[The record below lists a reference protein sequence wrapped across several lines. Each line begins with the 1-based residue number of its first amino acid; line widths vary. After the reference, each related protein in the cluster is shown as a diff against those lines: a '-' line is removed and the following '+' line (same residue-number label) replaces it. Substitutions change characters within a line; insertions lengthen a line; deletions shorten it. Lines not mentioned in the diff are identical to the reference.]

1 MDRCF
6 FELGGQGGFSMFET
20 IGTLHSYV
28 QQFQLRKS
36 AKQKVKTGQS
46 FDWKDAKSTFV
57 KAKEEPK
64 ETKSVFE
71 MYAGKTEKNDDK
83 LKSARKSSI
92 RQKLRR
98 GKKLS
103 PQDMEYLRQND
114 EKLYEK
120 AKTTM
125 EEREKLER
133 ALKSAKTK
141 AEAQRAVAI
150 AYANAAALMSGNIG
164 GGGAASGGSVGGGET
179 SGGDMGAAAGAEGAS
194 SFDAAAPMGDESVSG
209 VDANVT
215 SAENGSVSPEV
226 AAEAEGFSME
236 GAAETSGA
244 GAAEAAS
251 DEKGTGT
258 NGEVAQENKDAVSS
272 LQQLSEDAEFDD
284 PLILLVL
291 RHLKAE
297 WNDFMRSRT
306 YRDLPEDEIQEA
318 RRHGSEKIRQHRRV
332 AEGVKAVSLT
342 TVASAYQTAQLDG
355 ETSHLLESVG
365 SS

>member
-1 MDRCF
+1 
-6 FELGGQGGFSMFET
+6 MFET

-28 QQFQLRKS
+28 QQFQLKKS
-36 AKQKVKTGQS
+36 ANQKVKTGQS

-164 GGGAASGGSVGGGET
+164 GGGAASGVSVGGVEA

-194 SFDAAAPMGDESVSG
+194 SFNSAAPAGAEG
-209 VDANVT
+209 AAGADANAT
-215 SAENGSVSPEV
+215 GAENVSANPEV
-226 AAEAEGFSME
+226 AISTEVLSPEG
-236 GAAETSGA
+236 GAETSGA
-244 GAAEAAS
+244 EAAESAI
-251 DEKGTGT
+251 DETDTGT
-258 NGEVAQENKDAVSS
+258 NAEVAQENKDAVFS

-297 WNDFMRSRT
+297 WNDFMHSRT

-318 RRHGSEKIRQHRRV
+318 CRHGSEKIRQHRRV

-342 TVASAYQTAQLDG
+342 TVANAYQTAKLDG

>member
-1 MDRCF
+1 
-6 FELGGQGGFSMFET
+6 MFET

-28 QQFQLRKS
+28 QQFQLKKS

-164 GGGAASGGSVGGGET
+164 GGGAASGVSVGGGEAAD
-179 SGGDMGAAAGAEGAS
+179 GDMGAAAGAEGAS
-194 SFDAAAPMGDESVSG
+194 SFDAAAPMGAGSVSG
-209 VDANVT
+209 ADANAT
-215 SAENGSVSPEV
+215 SAENGSASPEV
-226 AAEAEGFSME
+226 AAATEDLSME
-236 GAAETSGA
+236 GAVETSGA
-244 GAAEAAS
+244 EAAESAI
-251 DEKGTGT
+251 DETDTGT
-258 NGEVAQENKDAVSS
+258 NTEVAQENKDAVSS

-342 TVASAYQTAQLDG
+342 TVASAYQTAKLDG
-355 ETSHLLESVG
+355 ETSHLLESVD

>member
-1 MDRCF
+1 
-6 FELGGQGGFSMFET
+6 MFET

-28 QQFQLRKS
+28 QQFQLKKS

-71 MYAGKTEKNDDK
+71 IYAGKTEKNDDK
-83 LKSARKSSI
+83 IKSARKSNI
-92 RQKLRR
+92 KQKLRR

-103 PQDMEYLRQND
+103 PQDLEYLRQND

-141 AEAQRAVAI
+141 ADAQRAVAI

-164 GGGAASGGSVGGGET
+164 GGAAAGVSAGGGEA
-179 SGGDMGAAAGAEGAS
+179 SGGDMGASASAEGAASFDAATPMGAEGAAGAEANAS
-194 SFDAAAPMGDESVSG
+194 G
-209 VDANVT
+209 
-215 SAENGSVSPEV
+215 AENVSASPEV
-226 AAEAEGFSME
+226 AASSTEGVSAE
-236 GAAETSGA
+236 GAAETSG
-244 GAAEAAS
+244 AEAAS
-251 DEKGTGT
+251 DEKGTGADA
-258 NGEVAQENKDAVSS
+258 EVEKENKDAVSS
-272 LQQLSEDAEFDD
+272 LQQMSEDAEFDD

-297 WNDFMRSRT
+297 WNDFMRSKT

-318 RRHGSEKIRQHRRV
+318 RRQGTEKIRQQRRA
-332 AEGVKAVSLT
+332 AEGIKAVSLT
-342 TVASAYQTAQLDG
+342 TVASAYQTAKLDG

-365 SS
+365 S

>member
-1 MDRCF
+1 
-6 FELGGQGGFSMFET
+6 MFET

-28 QQFQLRKS
+28 QQFQLKKS

-46 FDWKDAKSTFV
+46 FDWKDTKSTFV

-179 SGGDMGAAAGAEGAS
+179 FGGDMGAAASTEGAS
-194 SFDAAAPMGDESVSG
+194 SFDAAAPMGAESVSG
-209 VDANVT
+209 ADANVT

-226 AAEAEGFSME
+226 AAAVEGFSME

-244 GAAEAAS
+244 EAAN

-318 RRHGSEKIRQHRRV
+318 RRHGSEKIRQHRRA

>member
-28 QQFQLRKS
+28 QQFQLKKS

-164 GGGAASGGSVGGGET
+164 GGAASGGSVGGGET
-179 SGGDMGAAAGAEGAS
+179 FGGDMGAAASTEGAS
-194 SFDAAAPMGDESVSG
+194 SFDAAAPMGAESVSG
-209 VDANVT
+209 ADTNVT

-226 AAEAEGFSME
+226 AAAAEGFSME

-244 GAAEAAS
+244 EAAEAAS

-258 NGEVAQENKDAVSS
+258 NGEVAQENKDAASS

-318 RRHGSEKIRQHRRV
+318 RRHGSERIRQHRRV